1 MNHVQRKAS
10 IFQIEYILI
19 LIAVLNFT
27 LTEVLKKRTLQN
39 IDSMALTLAKQ
50 RELLLGYDYLLYFSV
65 ILLAIAIAVIIYK
78 ILAQKNELEL
88 ARAINEEQKRLSR
101 NLHDT
106 VAQDLAAVKAY
117 LQKGDKE
124 KSEFYADRALDE
136 IRYVIDSL
144 HINLE
149 DSFEN
154 ILGEMLQTFEN
165 NYEINTELLSA
176 SEIITKLPSEHKIQ
190 ILHIIQEALS
200 NIARH
205 ADAQNVTIK
214 IADVA
219 TTLHLSISDD
229 GKGFDIEE
237 VLEKNDNKRK
247 HWGLRNIQD
256 RVSELGGSV
265 DFIHNGG
272 TTIAIQIKNP
282 LS

>member
-1 MNHVQRKAS
+1 MNHVQRKTS

-65 ILLAIAIAVIIYK
+65 ILLAIALAVIIYK
-78 ILAQKNELEL
+78 ILIQKNELEL

-176 SEIITKLPSEHKIQ
+176 SEIRTKLPSEH
-190 ILHIIQEALS
+190 S
-200 NIARH
+200 NTVPSPA
-205 ADAQNVTIK
+205 N
-214 IADVA
+214 
-219 TTLHLSISDD
+219 TL
-229 GKGFDIEE
+229 
-237 VLEKNDNKRK
+237 
-247 HWGLRNIQD
+247 
-256 RVSELGGSV
+256 
-265 DFIHNGG
+265 
-272 TTIAIQIKNP
+272 
-282 LS
+282 

>member
-1 MNHVQRKAS
+1 MNHAQRKAS

-39 IDSMALTLAKQ
+39 IDSLALTLAKQ

-65 ILLAIAIAVIIYK
+65 ILLVIALAVIIYK

-106 VAQDLAAVKAY
+106 VAQDLVAVKAY
-117 LQKGDKE
+117 LEKGDSE
-124 KSEFYADRALDE
+124 KTVFYADRALDE

-149 DSFEN
+149 ESFEK
-154 ILGEMLQTFEN
+154 ILDEMLQAFEN
-165 NYEINTELLSA
+165 NYKINTELLSA
-176 SEIITKLPSEHKIQ
+176 SEIITKLPSQHKIE

-205 ADAQNVTIK
+205 ADARNVSIK

-219 TTLHLSISDD
+219 TTLHLLISDD

-256 RVSELGGSV
+256 RVSEFGGSV

>member
-1 MNHVQRKAS
+1 MYTPCIINFIHVC
-10 IFQIEYILI
+10 
-19 LIAVLNFT
+19 
-27 LTEVLKKRTLQN
+27 LKR
-39 IDSMALTLAKQ
+39 
-50 RELLLGYDYLLYFSV
+50 
-65 ILLAIAIAVIIYK
+65 II
-78 ILAQKNELEL
+78 IHPH
-88 ARAINEEQKRLSR
+88 R
-101 NLHDT
+101 
-106 VAQDLAAVKAY
+106 
-117 LQKGDKE
+117 
-124 KSEFYADRALDE
+124 
-136 IRYVIDSL
+136 
-144 HINLE
+144 
-149 DSFEN
+149 
-154 ILGEMLQTFEN
+154 
-165 NYEINTELLSA
+165 
-176 SEIITKLPSEHKIQ
+176 